1 MRKKAVIYMLVCM
14 LIAIPVYA
22 TEDVAETEIE
32 TEDTI
37 VEDTD
42 EKSTEGGLN
51 ITDLLDKDAVI
62 DNGELTDEEK
72 AAIIASLDA
81 QLEQILEDQ
90 ANATTAVYDDD
101 TSTGFEGNFD
111 PADRGGGADYIDGI
125 SVYGDSVEI
134 TNGSSLVTFIAAVD
148 PEITADTVFVECMN
162 LDTYRTYGFNIHR
175 INNFVVHAEVPAG
188 KYVITAG
195 GVKNDYTSQYPIETK
210 RFELIPNQNTVID
223 FQIGENGA
231 NPYLKNNKVTV
242 SLNDG
247 EDEEIISTETAS
259 TEESE
264 TETTTEDDNSLHMS
278 AKKDGSVLWAL
289 AKMVGTILLVAVG
302 VYYWKKHRKKEE
314 D

>member
-1 MRKKAVIYMLVCM
+1 MRKEAVICM
-14 LIAIPVYA
+14 LACMMMTVPVYA
-22 TEDVAETEIE
+22 TEDVSETEIE

-42 EKSTEGGLN
+42 EKSTEGGLD

-62 DNGELTDEEK
+62 DDGQMTDEEK

-81 QLEQILEDQ
+81 QLERILEEQ
-90 ANATTAVYDDD
+90 ENATTAVYDDD
-101 TSTGFEGNFD
+101 TSTGFEGDFD
-111 PADRGGGADYIDGI
+111 PADRGGGADYVDGI

-231 NPYLKNNKVTV
+231 NPYLDNNKVTV

-247 EDEEIISTETAS
+247 EDEETISTEVAS
-259 TEESE
+259 TEEFE

-278 AKKDGSVLWAL
+278 AKKDGSVLWAFV
-289 AKMVGTILLVAVG
+289 KMAGTILLVAVG
-302 VYYWKKHRKKEE
+302 VYYWKKHRKEKE